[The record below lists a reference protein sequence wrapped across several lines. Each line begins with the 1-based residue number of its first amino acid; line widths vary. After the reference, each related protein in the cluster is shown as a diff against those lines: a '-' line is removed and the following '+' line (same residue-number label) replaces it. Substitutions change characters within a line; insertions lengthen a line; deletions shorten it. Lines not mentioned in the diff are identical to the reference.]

1 MIVQVTKLEAAIRQ
15 LNTAITLVFDDGDSV
30 VIHTLA
36 TAAANI
42 FSDVIESIDASKSW
56 RGMVKS
62 DHGLSNAQYRDVMHE
77 AWNFFKHADRNPESV
92 LKFDDRWS
100 EYLIFFAIL
109 ECSEVHRLTIQ
120 MQTFQLW
127 FLAGDAFTLDES
139 DEIQTLARLAFPSM
153 SSCSREKRLHL
164 GKQMLLEQMQEPRD

>member
-1 MIVQVTKLEAAIRQ
+1 MIVQVTKLEAATRQ
-15 LNTAITLVFDDGDSV
+15 LNTAITLFFDAGDSV

-36 TAAANI
+36 AAAANI

-62 DHGLSNAQYRDVMHE
+62 DHGLSNAQYRGVMHE
-77 AWNFFKHADRNPESV
+77 AWNFFKHADRNPEGV
-92 LKFDDRWS
+92 LEFDDQSS
-100 EYLIFFAIL
+100 EYLIFFATL

-127 FLAGDAFTLDES
+127 FLAGDAFNRDES
-139 DEIQTLARLAFPSM
+139 DETQTLARLAFPSM
-153 SSCSREKRLHL
+153 PSCSREQRLHL
-164 GKQMLLEQMQEPRD
+164 GKKMLLEQMQEPRD